1 VVKGKQS
8 SLGGGTHWFWGWD
21 TIFLKRGTQWFRG
34 EARWF
39 RRRTSVVLGAGQNC
53 SLSRTQWFRGEAR
66 WFRRRTSVVLGAG
79 QNCS

>member
-1 VVKGKQS
+1 MVQEEGTVVYEEGLSGCGGGTQLILERDTVVKGKQS

-53 SLSRTQWFRGEAR
+53 S
-66 WFRRRTSVVLGAG
+66 
-79 QNCS
+79 